1 MPRHIVTLTEEERQE
16 LQSLKQKGGKGYRIK
31 HAPILL
37 KLDQKPENEA
47 WTYDRIKDAY
57 GASRN
62 TIAGVAKRFVMEG
75 LEASLGRKA
84 QENRYRKVTGDVE
97 AKICTIACSDPPE
110 GVSRWTMQAIAD
122 ELIRLEDVFMISEP
136 LAGRRE
142 TVVTQTR
149 TALDFAGILQVHF
162 RYSISEDRKDN
173 PCY

>member
-1 MPRHIVTLTEEERQE
+1 MPRYIVTLTEEERQE
-16 LQSLKQKGGKGYRIK
+16 LQSLIQKGGKGYRIK
-31 HAPILL
+31 HAQILL

-62 TIAGVAKRFVMEG
+62 TIAGVVKRFVLEG

-122 ELIRLEDVFMISEP
+122 ELIRLK
-136 LAGRRE
+136 
-142 TVVTQTR
+142 VVDYITDSTICEVMKKTKSSR
-149 TALDFAGILQVHF
+149 GL
-162 RYSISEDRKDN
+162 
-173 PCY
+173 